1 MTRTVVHKAVNY
13 LTVHIDARLKERE
26 PVPEISKKDT
36 DLEIEDVQRQSLA
49 LRGKCPR
56 TCAWFAW
63 NNAVQEEIQLL
74 S

>member
-1 MTRTVVHKAVNY
+1 MVCKTVDY
-13 LTVHIDARLKERE
+13 LTVYINARLKERE
-26 PVPEISKKDT
+26 PVPEISKKDV
-36 DLEIEDVQRQSLA
+36 DFKIEDVQRQSLA
-49 LRGKCPR
+49 LWSKCPR